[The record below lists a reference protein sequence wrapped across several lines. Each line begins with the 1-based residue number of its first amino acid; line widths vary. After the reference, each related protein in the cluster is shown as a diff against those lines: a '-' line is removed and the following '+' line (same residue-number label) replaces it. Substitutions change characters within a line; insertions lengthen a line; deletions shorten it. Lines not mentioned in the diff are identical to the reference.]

1 MENKYRFIAIW
12 LLFVLPL
19 SGQHI
24 SIGSKIHGESRV
36 LAEIMA
42 QTIEQN
48 TDLKVQRRF
57 GLGGTL
63 ICFEA
68 LRTGEIDL
76 YPEYTGTILTAI
88 LQQDTNH
95 PDKNHPGTLNPDA
108 TNDDTVKMEN
118 SKQSDNNSYLSI
130 SRSLED
136 KYEMA
141 LGPTFGFSN
150 TYVLTT
156 RPELGL
162 KNISDLK
169 NRNDLRYGFSNEF
182 LKRKD
187 GFPGLNQFYN
197 LQLETPRGIDHGLA
211 YQALEEKQ
219 IDITDA
225 YSTDGRLNTYNFQL
239 LKDDQH
245 FFPPYDAVPI
255 YRKGFTQKYPEALI
269 AINQLANTLNEKT
282 MQSLNYQYE
291 VERIPLATVVFDF
304 LSDKGMVHKKP
315 GMTAR
320 HPILRQTLEH
330 IQLTFLATFLAIL
343 LAVPFAIYMSDKKK
357 IAGIALSFTG
367 IIQTIPSLALLGFM
381 IPLFGIGFIPA
392 VIALF
397 LYALL
402 PILRNTYTG
411 LQSTDPILIE
421 AGTGMGMTR
430 SQILRQIQI
439 PLAMGIIM
447 AGIRT
452 ALIINIGTATLAA
465 FIGAGGLGES
475 IITGITLNDH
485 TMILWGAIPAALL
498 ALVADQGMALVERAV
513 RPKGI

>member
-1 MENKYRFIAIW
+1 MFIVLC
-12 LLFVLPL
+12 LLFVIPLP
-19 SGQHI
+19 GQPI
-24 SIGSKIHGESRV
+24 SIGSKIHGESRL

-42 QTIEQN
+42 QAIEQN
-48 TDLKVQRRF
+48 TDLTVHRRF

-68 LRTGEIDL
+68 LRTGEIDV

-88 LQQDTNH
+88 LHQDTNH
-95 PDKNHPGTLNPDA
+95 PGNSQPGTILPDVLHDSTLNR
-108 TNDDTVKMEN
+108 EN
-118 SKQSDNNSYLSI
+118 PEQSDDNAYLSI
-130 SRSLED
+130 SRALEN
-136 KYEMA
+136 KYEMS
-141 LGPTFGFSN
+141 LGPPFGFSN
-150 TYVLTT
+150 TYAITT
-156 RPELGL
+156 RPDLGL
-162 KNISDLK
+162 KKISDLK
-169 NRNDLRYGFSNEF
+169 NRNDLRFGFSNEF

-187 GFPGLNQFYN
+187 GFAGLNQFYN

-211 YQALEEKQ
+211 YQALAEKQ

-225 YSTDGRLNTYNFQL
+225 YSTDGRLQTYGFQL

-255 YRKGFTQKYPEALI
+255 YRSGFSQKYPEALK
-269 AINQLANTLNEKT
+269 AINKLANSLNEET
-282 MQSLNYQYE
+282 MQSLNYRYE
-291 VERIPLATVVFDF
+291 VERIPLATVAFDF
-304 LSDKGMVHKKP
+304 LSAKGIVQEKP
-315 GMTAR
+315 GITAR
-320 HPILRQTLEH
+320 HPVLRQTLEH

-343 LAVPFAIYMSDKKK
+343 LAVPLAIYMSDKKH

-381 IPLFGIGFIPA
+381 IPLFGIGFTPA

-421 AGTGMGMTR
+421 AARGMGMTR
-430 SQILRQIQI
+430 WQILRQVRI
-439 PLAMGIIM
+439 PLAMDVIM

-485 TMILWGAIPAALL
+485 GLILRGAIPAALL
-498 ALVADQGMALVERAV
+498 ALVADQGMALLERAV
-513 RPKGI
+513 RPRGVG